1 MGPVIRGN
9 MSKETGPI
17 PVFEERAKYSVDL
30 TVCYKLGIYFGQTLQ
45 VR

>member
-17 PVFEERAKYSVDL
+17 PVFEERAEYSVDVNCML
-30 TVCYKLGIYFGQTLQ
+30 
-45 VR
+45 